1 MFKPS
6 TGESER
12 RLQAYLDEEMSIDER
27 RQFELELDSSADL
40 KSRLNAKSA
49 VDSALGDALRT
60 ALAINE
66 GSDRLWS
73 KIEAGILQQS
83 AASKVAVES
92 APFGLNGFF
101 ESLWQK
107 ITFKPA
113 LSFGGVAAVA
123 IFGLLVTSRTGGS
136 DVPTI
141 VAVNQAGE
149 QITTSA
155 TEEAAQNKTD
165 LYEVALDDIF
175 GADNTQSNVSEASAN
190 VGVDILAKVG
200 IAELPTGDILA
211 RNEEATVQGELF
223 PSAEIALV
231 SFQVQPQLEV
241 ALQDKR
247 LDFDRVRPQPTF
259 GLGSSFDL
267 DPSTSAAPSVRLQPT
282 SLKNL
287 QTIE

>member
-107 ITFKPA
+107 ITF
-113 LSFGGVAAVA
+113 
-123 IFGLLVTSRTGGS
+123 
-136 DVPTI
+136 
-141 VAVNQAGE
+141 
-149 QITTSA
+149 
-155 TEEAAQNKTD
+155 
-165 LYEVALDDIF
+165 
-175 GADNTQSNVSEASAN
+175 
-190 VGVDILAKVG
+190 
-200 IAELPTGDILA
+200 
-211 RNEEATVQGELF
+211 
-223 PSAEIALV
+223 
-231 SFQVQPQLEV
+231 
-241 ALQDKR
+241 
-247 LDFDRVRPQPTF
+247 
-259 GLGSSFDL
+259 
-267 DPSTSAAPSVRLQPT
+267 
-282 SLKNL
+282 
-287 QTIE
+287 QTRA